1 MNNSEVSIY
10 VPVYNGQNT
19 IESCINSI
27 LSQTVKPNKILVI
40 NDNSTDETAEIL
52 KKYSDK
58 IEIINNDK
66 NLGVSY
72 IRNLATNYL
81 KSKFIASIDADVE
94 LTNNW
99 LEKLIDKAT
108 KENITLIGGKMYE
121 KFLNNPYNLW
131 RSIRLKQNWG
141 EKDILNPE
149 FVFGCNNLLNTEN
162 LDNQDMYRKDHEY
175 YKTNGED
182 IEFSKKILI
191 KNKNLYYCSSA
202 ICYHLQNDNHKT
214 LSNRYWR
221 YIHYGDGLKKRNL
234 YKTFKN
240 IFRQFKKTL
249 KWTIEDLIKFR
260 FKLIKVN
267 FLIFYNFT
275 IIDYQFYKK

>member
-58 IEIINNDK
+58 IEIINNEK

-121 KFLNNPYNLW
+121 KFLNNHYNFW

-141 EKDILNPE
+141 ENDILNPK
-149 FVFGCNNLLNTEN
+149 FVFGCNSLLNTEN
-162 LDNQDMYRKDHEY
+162 LENQDMYRNDHEY

-221 YIHYGDGLKKRNL
+221 YIYYGDGLKKRNL
-234 YKTFKN
+234 YKTIKN
-240 IFRQFKKTL
+240 IFRQFKKTI

-267 FLIFYNFT
+267 FLIFYNFA

>member
-58 IEIINNDK
+58 IEIINNEK

-121 KFLNNPYNLW
+121 KFLNNHYNFW

-141 EKDILNPE
+141 ENDILNPE
-149 FVFGCNNLLNTEN
+149 FVFGCNSLLNTEN
-162 LDNQDMYRKDHEY
+162 LENQDMYRNDHEY

-221 YIHYGDGLKKRNL
+221 YIYYGDGLKKRNL
-234 YKTFKN
+234 YKTIKN
-240 IFRQFKKTL
+240 IFRQFKKTI

-267 FLIFYNFT
+267 FLIFYNFA